1 MRGLSP
7 MRNLD
12 SRNRRVGSCVELSW
26 PRGRPREGSLCKQD
40 THIGE
45 RTSSPMSQVTLRQP
59 SKQYKRCTPWRERR
73 RFLSVFGR
81 TRLLPRLPDATELGE
96 ENVTKIS
103 RNVGDADHHVS
114 LALPS
119 AVSGLAAKMRMT
131 SVHVHTPSAPRVAA
145 RTRTLCVPSRAPSFA
160 SSRRAS
166 TRAARE
172 IAPARRA
179 CASPTPPARDRGF
192 RPGFVG
198 GDAGAVGGARG
209 RLRRTSRSLGPH
221 LLAQKI
227 AHGDRQASQTLRRV
241 ESPRVAH
248 AERPTTIRR
257 RRSSTGT
264 PLTSQL
270 FMMAKHAAVGR
281 SDVTA
286 TTPQDDEAK
295 PNVSMVVTCG
305 KAPS

>member
-1 MRGLSP
+1 
-7 MRNLD
+7 
-12 SRNRRVGSCVELSW
+12 
-26 PRGRPREGSLCKQD
+26 
-40 THIGE
+40 
-45 RTSSPMSQVTLRQP
+45 MSQVTLRQP
-59 SKQYKRCTPWRERR
+59 SERETIQEVYSLAREEA
-73 RFLSVFGR
+73 FSVCFR
-81 TRLLPRLPDATELGE
+81 TNAPPPRLPDATELGE

-131 SVHVHTPSAPRVAA
+131 SVHVHTPLGTACGDSDTYTLCTLSRAIVRIVSTSVDSGRARSPRAPRVYSP
-145 RTRTLCVPSRAPSFA
+145 T
-160 SSRRAS
+160 RRA
-166 TRAARE
+166 
-172 IAPARRA
+172 
-179 CASPTPPARDRGF
+179 RDVGF

-198 GDAGAVGGARG
+198 GDAGPSGAPGGGLGARPEVSDHTFSRKKSPTG
-209 RLRRTSRSLGPH
+209 TARRRRLSGESNRRASL
-221 LLAQKI
+221 
-227 AHGDRQASQTLRRV
+227 TL
-241 ESPRVAH
+241 SD
-248 AERPTTIRR
+248 PTTIRW